1 MSSVLARPEPDFRC
15 EYSSNLPLL
24 LKRLNI
30 APVFTSYQAAR
41 LMMIRSDGDH
51 LDINFHR
58 FPRPMGLS
66 SRDGHLTLGTFNQVI
81 RFQRED
87 GLLAQIKQPLAPI
100 EADITA
106 PRVKITGD
114 DPVPDE
120 RGVDDDL
127 LQPLDHRADACLIA
141 RSSHFT
147 GMINIHD
154 LDWGDA
160 GLWVVNS
167 SFSCLATL
175 QPDYSFVPR
184 WKPHF
189 ISGLAAEDRCHLNGM
204 CLKDGKPGFVTTFST
219 ADTAAR
225 WRQQTLMAGTLMDVP
240 RNEILLDNLQ
250 MPHSPRWYQGRVYYC
265 NSALGQLCCYDPAT
279 GSNRVLAEVPGFTR
293 GIDVYGPLLIL
304 GLSRVRQGN
313 VPMSMPLLERYA
325 DTESGLRFYNL
336 EDMSEIG
343 RIRFTGNVDQIYDIA
358 VLPGCSFPE
367 LITPEHPR
375 MRNHFSHP
383 SLQPLV

>member
-1 MSSVLARPEPDFRC
+1 MLSELARPEPDFRC
-15 EYSSNLPLL
+15 QYSSNLPRL

-30 APVFTSYQAAR
+30 APAFTSYQAAR
-41 LMMIRSDGDH
+41 LMMIRSDGER

-87 GLLAQIKQPLAPI
+87 GLLPQIKQPLVSI
-100 EADITA
+100 DADITA
-106 PRVKITGD
+106 PRVS
-114 DPVPDE
+114 PDGNVRSDE
-120 RGVDDDL
+120 PHADDDL
-127 LQPLDHRADACLIA
+127 LKPLDPRADACFIA

-167 SFSCLATL
+167 SFSCLSTL

-189 ISGLAAEDRCHLNGM
+189 ISGLAPEDRCHLNGM
-204 CLKDGKPGFVTTFST
+204 CLRDGKPGFVTTFST
-219 ADTAAR
+219 SDSAVR
-225 WRQQTLMAGTLMDVP
+225 WRQQSLTTGTLMDVQ

-250 MPHSPRWYQGRVYYC
+250 MPHSPRWHQGRVYYC
-265 NSALGQLCCYDPAT
+265 NSALGQVCCYDPAT
-279 GSNRVLAEVPGFTR
+279 GHNRVLLEVPGFTR
-293 GIDVYGPLLIL
+293 GIDFYGPLLIV

-313 VPMSMPLLERYA
+313 VPAAVSLLQQHTE
-325 DTESGLRFYNL
+325 TESGLRFYNL
-336 EDMSEIG
+336 EDMSEQG

-358 VLPGCSFPE
+358 VLQGCAFPE

-383 SLQPLV
+383 ALQPLV